1 MTKAHLHL
9 QSVQRFIP
17 LETTEDEPPESAP
30 TRNPAR
36 CAETV
41 AAAEPAPAAIRRSR
55 RHESGRQLTLQ
66 CAVAGRP
73 VIPAVTSP
81 HAGATA
87 ARQALSDRFAQRVAF
102 NPEFT
107 RRTVSY
113 QGNRRTP
120 GLRWMKYKE
129 GFSRALVDYFLDE
142 YKPDRVLDPFAGIGT
157 TALVAAGRGIEATG
171 VEIMPIGVLAGA
183 GVAAAANGLSR
194 GAMDETANAIRKRIA
209 SARPAAAGHAF
220 PHVRI
225 TEAAFPVET
234 ESALGKARE
243 FVAEMQDG
251 PAKTLVNLACMS
263 VLEAVSYTRKDG
275 QYLRWDTRSGRKLRA
290 KMRKGPIPSFP
301 EALDRRLAEMAG
313 DLDHLKRNYGGGGPK
328 LVNGSS
334 LEVLKTL
341 PDAAFDMVITS
352 PPYANRYDYTRTYAL
367 ELAWLG
373 IDQDG
378 FAKLRQQM
386 LSATVEN
393 RTKIDALRALYG
405 DRPEALQQ
413 AVARYEKTGGASR
426 GAAHPARARLRAR
439 QPSRHTA
446 SGGVF
451 PGDGGHRHRTRPSGA
466 ARRRRDHDQRQR
478 AVSRGGS
485 AGRLHPLRPRRA
497 VGIHL
502 RRHLDACAGQG
513 EREPADGKVRA
524 TRNPQV
530 RLPLGPEAMTARDD
544 LMRRSKE
551 SV

>member
-30 TRNPAR
+30 TRKPAR

-41 AAAEPAPAAIRRSR
+41 AAADPAPAAIRRSR

-73 VIPAVTSP
+73 VIPPVTSP

-129 GFSRALVDYFLDE
+129 GFSRALVDYLLDE

-171 VEIMPIGVLAGA
+171 IEIMPIGVLAGA

-194 GAMDETANAIRKRIA
+194 GAMDETANAIRKRTA

-275 QYLRWDTRSGRKLRA
+275 QYL
-290 KMRKGPIPSFP
+290 
-301 EALDRRLAEMAG
+301 
-313 DLDHLKRNYGGGGPK
+313 
-328 LVNGSS
+328 
-334 LEVLKTL
+334 
-341 PDAAFDMVITS
+341 
-352 PPYANRYDYTRTYAL
+352 
-367 ELAWLG
+367 
-373 IDQDG
+373 
-378 FAKLRQQM
+378 
-386 LSATVEN
+386 
-393 RTKIDALRALYG
+393 
-405 DRPEALQQ
+405 
-413 AVARYEKTGGASR
+413 
-426 GAAHPARARLRAR
+426 
-439 QPSRHTA
+439 
-446 SGGVF
+446 
-451 PGDGGHRHRTRPSGA
+451 TRPSGA

-485 AGRLHPLRPRRA
+485 AGRLHPLRPRRT

>member
-30 TRNPAR
+30 TRKPAR

-41 AAAEPAPAAIRRSR
+41 AAADPAPAAIRRSR
-55 RHESGRQLTLQ
+55 RHESVRQLTLQ

-129 GFSRALVDYFLDE
+129 GFSRALVDYLLDE

-157 TALVAAGRGIEATG
+157 TALVA
-171 VEIMPIGVLAGA
+171 
-183 GVAAAANGLSR
+183 
-194 GAMDETANAIRKRIA
+194 
-209 SARPAAAGHAF
+209 
-220 PHVRI
+220 
-225 TEAAFPVET
+225 
-234 ESALGKARE
+234 
-243 FVAEMQDG
+243 
-251 PAKTLVNLACMS
+251 
-263 VLEAVSYTRKDG
+263 
-275 QYLRWDTRSGRKLRA
+275 
-290 KMRKGPIPSFP
+290 
-301 EALDRRLAEMAG
+301 
-313 DLDHLKRNYGGGGPK
+313 
-328 LVNGSS
+328 
-334 LEVLKTL
+334 
-341 PDAAFDMVITS
+341 
-352 PPYANRYDYTRTYAL
+352 
-367 ELAWLG
+367 
-373 IDQDG
+373 
-378 FAKLRQQM
+378 
-386 LSATVEN
+386 
-393 RTKIDALRALYG
+393 
-405 DRPEALQQ
+405 
-413 AVARYEKTGGASR
+413 
-426 GAAHPARARLRAR
+426 
-439 QPSRHTA
+439 
-446 SGGVF
+446 
-451 PGDGGHRHRTRPSGA
+451 
-466 ARRRRDHDQRQR
+466 
-478 AVSRGGS
+478 